1 MKWFKHESD
10 AHTNLKLQR
19 VLDQVG
25 VEAYGYYWI
34 CVELVAIQGEN
45 FRVKSEKNWKNYIQ
59 KMTGLLVERQDK
71 YLPVFVQEGLI
82 DKKANKRG
90 DLFIPKLAERS
101 DDYTNR
107 MRRKYEHSPYPI
119 EEKRTD
125 KNRIDKKDPEPIL
138 KSIEKVREK
147 WGTKK

>member
-34 CVELVAIQGEN
+34 CVELIAIQGEN
-45 FRVKSEKNWKNYIQ
+45 FRLKSEKNWKNYIQ
-59 KMTGLLVERQDK
+59 KMTGLLVERQEK

-82 DKKANKRG
+82 DKKANKHG
-90 DLFIPKLAERS
+90 DLYIPKLAERS

-107 MRRKYEHSPYPI
+107 MRRKYGQGSDPI
-119 EEKRTD
+119 EEKRVD
-125 KNRIDKKDPEPIL
+125 KIRTDKKDPEPIL
-138 KSIEKVREK
+138 KTLRET
-147 WGTKK
+147 WGKKK